1 MRTKKQR
8 RLWLF
13 TQSDFAGFRTRFFG
27 CHRFASFAE
36 EIAREHLLK
45 GESVEDVQQIAVQ
58 S

>member
-1 MRTKKQR
+1 MVIHSVRFCWIQD
-8 RLWLF
+8 
-13 TQSDFAGFRTRFFG
+13 SFFG